1 MAKVTIYSTPT
12 CVYCK
17 MAKEFFAKNNVAYE
31 DHNVASDLK
40 AREEMVNKSHQLGV
54 PVIDI
59 DNNIII
65 GFDQRTIEG
74 LLGLGKAAAPAA

>member
-17 MAKEFFAKNNVAYE
+17 MAKEFFAQNKIPYKERDVAADE
-31 DHNVASDLK
+31 S
-40 AREEMVNKSHQLGV
+40 ARNEMFAKSHQMGV

-59 DNNIII
+59 DGKIIV
-65 GFDQRTIEG
+65 GFDKKTLEEA
-74 LLGLGKAAAPAA
+74 LGIK

>member
-31 DHNVASDLK
+31 EHDVASDMK
-40 AREEMVNKSHQLGV
+40 AREDMVNKSHQLGV

-65 GFDQRTIEG
+65 GFDQRTIES

>member
-31 DHNVASDLK
+31 EHDVASDAK
-40 AREEMVNKSHQLGV
+40 AREDMVSKSHQLGV

-59 DNNIII
+59 DNQIII
-65 GFDQRTIEG
+65 GFDQRNIEKA
-74 LLGLGKAAAPAA
+74 LGLGK

>member
-1 MAKVTIYSTPT
+1 MSKVIIYSTPT

-31 DHNVASDLK
+31 EHDVAADMK
-40 AREEMVNKSHQLGV
+40 AREDMVNKSHQLGV

-59 DNNIII
+59 DNNIVI
-65 GFDQRTIEG
+65 GFDQKTIEG
-74 LLGLGKAAAPAA
+74 LLGLGKAAPAA

>member
-31 DHNVASDLK
+31 ELNVASDLK
-40 AREEMVNKSHQLGV
+40 AREEMVNKSHQMGV

-59 DNNIII
+59 DNQIVV

-74 LLGLGKAAAPAA
+74 LLGLKKEA